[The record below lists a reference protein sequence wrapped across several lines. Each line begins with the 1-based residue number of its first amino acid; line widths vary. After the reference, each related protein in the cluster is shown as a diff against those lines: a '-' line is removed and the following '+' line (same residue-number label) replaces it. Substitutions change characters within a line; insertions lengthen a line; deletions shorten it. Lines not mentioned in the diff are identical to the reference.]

1 MDKEV
6 DELKICK
13 VFNDLMDDYE
23 RTGGNLTRSQVEKL
37 IVKRNLT
44 TGEGKVVFERLESA
58 NVSLDDY
65 HFVGGNEDDLVQDEF
80 KDNDSST
87 FAIEQ
92 IITKNKLLTA
102 KEEVELS
109 YQMELGARAFA
120 EIKSGIVASESH
132 LDFIKRA
139 SQAREKMLLSNLGL
153 IHKCAKFF
161 SGMSTLTLED
171 LFQEGFI
178 GLTRAVEKFD
188 RTLGYKFSTYA
199 MWWIRQAII
208 RALCDKGAVI
218 RLPNHIHQ
226 EVLKF
231 KKAYNLIKQINFDR
245 EPKLSEI
252 SEELD
257 WDIDKTHFIFQV
269 SILSPVS
276 LDGPQSQSN
285 GEKALDNV
293 VSHYATPESETLD
306 EEIQNLIETAL
317 SCLTKRESDILKK
330 RYGIDS
336 TCDEMT
342 LEEVG
347 RDYNLTRERI
357 RQIQQKALLQL
368 QNSRFSDEL
377 RIHLK

>member
-1 MDKEV
+1 MDREV
-6 DELKICK
+6 DDLKICK

-23 RTGGNLTRSQVEKL
+23 RMGGNLTRSQVEKL

-44 TGEGKVVFERLESA
+44 TNEGQLVFEKLESA
-58 NVSLDDY
+58 NICLDD
-65 HFVGGNEDDLVQDEF
+65 FPTVGADDDDLPHNELEDHD
-80 KDNDSST
+80 KST
-87 FAIEQ
+87 YVIER
-92 IITKNKLLTA
+92 IIAQTKLLTA

-109 YQMELGARAFA
+109 YQMELGTRASA
-120 EIKSGIVASESH
+120 EIESGIAATESH

-139 SQAREKMLLSNLGL
+139 AQAREKMLLSNLGL

-178 GLTRAVEKFD
+178 GLSRAVEKFD

-218 RLPNHIHQ
+218 RLPNHMHQ
-226 EVLKF
+226 DVLKF
-231 KKAYNLIKQINFDR
+231 KKAYRLIKQVNFDR
-245 EPKLSEI
+245 EPKLAELA
-252 SEELD
+252 EELD
-257 WDIDKTHFIFQV
+257 WNLDKTHFVFQV
-269 SILSPVS
+269 SVLSPVS
-276 LDGPQSQSN
+276 LDGMHTQSN
-285 GEKALDNV
+285 GEKVLDDV
-293 VSHYATPESETLD
+293 VSHYATPESVTLD
-306 EEIQNLIETAL
+306 GEIHDLIEKAL
-317 SCLTKRESDILKK
+317 RSLTKRESDILKK

-336 TCDEMT
+336 TGDEMT

-347 RDYNLTRERI
+347 KDYNVTRERI

-368 QNSRFSDEL
+368 QTSRLSDEL